1 MIINNDQLILSNI
14 ILSAIS
20 MITSFITIIVY
31 LKNPKLHAS
40 ITGMA
45 FGMSISEI
53 INSLGHFL
61 SYQFYGSLN
70 PSDNKYENF
79 ICGFQRFCIIYSD
92 LATTLL
98 LLLLCYSI
106 YDLIINNTKKL
117 DNKIRK
123 LLIIGLVPPIIVT
136 ALLVSFSYRGE
147 NQTITNEESKI
158 IITRYQC
165 YLERSFTITII
176 MYIILFGLNAV
187 IVYLIIKVIKF
198 INVHSDGGINRA
210 GTKNKLFNFSVL
222 GLLTLIFNLLE
233 NVYHSIF
240 KNIIGDYR
248 NEIIVRF
255 YFILSKMR
263 GTFLSLRGI
272 IVFVIFITNKRVLTR
287 IQEFFGQICI
297 NLNNSKILQ
306 VPKNKDGEN
315 DISMNS
321 ININDIHDDDEE
333 EEKIVTNDDDD

>member
-31 LKNPKLHAS
+31 LKNPKIHVA

-45 FGMSISEI
+45 FGMSISEV

-70 PSDNKYENF
+70 SSDNKHENF

-106 YDLIINNTKKL
+106 YDLIINNSKKL
-117 DNKIRK
+117 DNKIRR
-123 LLIIGLVPPIIVT
+123 LLVIGLIPPIIVT
-136 ALLVSFSYRGE
+136 ALLVGFSYEGT
-147 NQTITNEESKI
+147 NQTIENEASKI
-158 IITRYQC
+158 IITKYQC
-165 YLERSFTITII
+165 YLERSLTITII
-176 MYIILFGLNAV
+176 MYVIMFGLNTGIA
-187 IVYLIIKVIKF
+187 YLVTKVIKF
-198 INVHSDGGINRA
+198 INVSSDEGVNKVS
-210 GTKNKLFNFSVL
+210 TKNKLFNYSVL

-233 NVYHSIF
+233 NVYYSIF
-240 KNIIGDYR
+240 KNIIGDHR
-248 NEIIVRF
+248 NEIIVRL

-272 IVFVIFITNKRVLTR
+272 IVFIIFITNKRVSTR
-287 IQEFFGQICI
+287 IKEFFGRMCV
-297 NLNNSKILQ
+297 NLNNTTILQ
-306 VPKNKDGEN
+306 VPNKDGEN
-315 DISMNS
+315 DISLDS
-321 ININDIHDDDEE
+321 FNINDIRDDDEE
-333 EEKIVTNDDDD
+333 EKIVPHDDDD